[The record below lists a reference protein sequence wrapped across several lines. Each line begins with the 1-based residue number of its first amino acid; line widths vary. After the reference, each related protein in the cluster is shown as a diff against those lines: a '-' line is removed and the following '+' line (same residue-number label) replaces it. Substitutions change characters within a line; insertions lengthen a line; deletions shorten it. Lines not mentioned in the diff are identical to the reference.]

1 MDWFKMQTV
10 WGASIERFSDAEAG
24 RFIKAVY
31 AYVRHGEEYDGGSGR
46 EDPVIWQALE
56 TLRKDVESFKRSEAN
71 QKAQE
76 EALKEKRR
84 AAAKARWDK
93 QNDAS
98 ASKCMQNDT
107 SASGSKICIAS
118 ASQNKNKNFGNVDKD
133 NTRTRED
140 MPFGLTDDDIQASID
155 RRQRL
160 EDAARSIGLQVTE
173 AGMMYGERLVQEYG
187 LEKVLDAIKKAVDVP
202 KWAYV
207 EGICKGKGVK
217 PNDNHGD
224 HGTDSA
230 GTRRGK
236 YSFLFDGT
244 EAV

>member
-1 MDWFKMQTV
+1 MEYLKIWTSFRE
-10 WGASIERFSDAEAG
+10 SISPLNDAEKG
-24 RFIKAVY
+24 RLFDAMLLYAETGELPDLKGNERYIWPTAKQAIDRAAQKA
-31 AYVRHGEEYDGGSGR
+31 
-46 EDPVIWQALE
+46 E
-56 TLRKDVESFKRSEAN
+56 TLRQNGNKGGRPPKQAETNGNQTKPKETKQNQTKTNESYLFDKDKEN
-71 QKAQE
+71 I
-76 EALKEKRR
+76 KEKEEE
-84 AAAKARWDK
+84 DK
-93 QNDAS
+93 ED
-98 ASKCMQNDT
+98 
-107 SASGSKICIAS
+107 
-118 ASQNKNKNFGNVDKD
+118 
-133 NTRTRED
+133 TRTRED

-155 RRQRL
+155 RRQQL

-217 PNDNHGD
+217 SNDNHGD

-236 YSFLFDGT
+236 YSFLFDGSQ
-244 EAV
+244 AV

>member
-1 MDWFKMQTV
+1 MDWFKMETV

-31 AYVRHGEEYDGGSGR
+31 AYVRHGEVYDGGSGR
-46 EDPVIWQALE
+46 EDPVIGQALE

-84 AAAKARWDK
+84 AAAKARWGK

-98 ASKCMQNDT
+98 ASKCMQNDA
-107 SASGSKICIAS
+107 SASGSTICIAS
-118 ASQNKNKNFGNVDKD
+118 ASQNKNKSFGNVDKD

-173 AGMMYGERLVQEYG
+173 AGMMYGERLVREHG

>member
-1 MDWFKMQTV
+1 MEYLKIWTSFRE
-10 WGASIERFSDAEAG
+10 SISPLNDAEKG
-24 RFIKAVY
+24 RLFDAMLLYAETGELPDLKGNERYIWPTAKQAIDRAAQKA
-31 AYVRHGEEYDGGSGR
+31 D
-46 EDPVIWQALE
+46 
-56 TLRKDVESFKRSEAN
+56 TLRQNGNKGGRPPKQAETNGNQTKPTETKQKQTKANESYLFDKDKEN
-71 QKAQE
+71 I
-76 EALKEKRR
+76 KEKEEE
-84 AAAKARWDK
+84 DK
-93 QNDAS
+93 ED
-98 ASKCMQNDT
+98 
-107 SASGSKICIAS
+107 
-118 ASQNKNKNFGNVDKD
+118 
-133 NTRTRED
+133 TRTRED
-140 MPFGLTDDDIQASID
+140 MPFGLTDDDIQASLD
-155 RRQRL
+155 RRQQI
-160 EDAARSIGLQVTE
+160 EDAARSIGLQTTE
-173 AGMMYGERLVQEYG
+173 AGMMYGERLVQEHG

>member
-1 MDWFKMQTV
+1 MEYLKIWTSFRE
-10 WGASIERFSDAEAG
+10 SISPLNDAEKG
-24 RFIKAVY
+24 RLFDAMLLYAETGELPDLKGNERYIWPTAKQAIDRAAQKA
-31 AYVRHGEEYDGGSGR
+31 D
-46 EDPVIWQALE
+46 
-56 TLRKDVESFKRSEAN
+56 TLRQNGNKGGRPPKQAETNDNQTKPNETKQKQTKANESYLFDKDKEN
-71 QKAQE
+71 I
-76 EALKEKRR
+76 KEKEE
-84 AAAKARWDK
+84 DK
-93 QNDAS
+93 ED
-98 ASKCMQNDT
+98 
-107 SASGSKICIAS
+107 
-118 ASQNKNKNFGNVDKD
+118 
-133 NTRTRED
+133 TRTREE
-140 MPFGLTDDDIQASID
+140 MPFGLTDDDIQASLD
-155 RRQRL
+155 RRQQL

-187 LEKVLDAIKKAVDVP
+187 LEKVLDSIKKAVDVP